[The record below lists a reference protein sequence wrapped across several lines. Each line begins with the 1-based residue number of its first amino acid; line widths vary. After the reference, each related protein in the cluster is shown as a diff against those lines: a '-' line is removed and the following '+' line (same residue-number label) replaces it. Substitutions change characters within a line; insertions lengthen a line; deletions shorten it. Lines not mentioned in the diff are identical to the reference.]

1 MITKSIEIE
10 NIGPVEHLTI
20 PVPEDGGLVVL
31 KSKNGGGKS
40 NTLAAVE
47 SLATGK
53 GKVSVRDGA
62 LRGQVSGLGVTITAS
77 RSTRRIG
84 ELEVESLEGKLSIS
98 ELVDP
103 GLKDPGAA
111 DAKRIKALVSLTG
124 SDATASEFH
133 KLLGSKERFEEIV
146 SPSSIDGTDW
156 VQMADKIKRDIEK
169 EARKEEDRAE
179 YAEGKARGLAEL
191 GEVVD
196 GDIES
201 PEALQSDLIEAAQ
214 ALSVLQERKRSE
226 QQERE
231 RASKARAR
239 IERLS
244 DGLAERIDM
253 LTANETATAE
263 RYDSL
268 VHQEEVMQHQ
278 IDELQSRLRLVQ
290 EEKSTAWDRLTDTR
304 ERLSEAKE
312 SEQEILELQGSLEV
326 AMAPVDDSEI
336 EFAERNVAGIKERI
350 ERAAVAKEK
359 ADKIH
364 EANAI
369 RKQAAEH
376 RRKAIELRNA
386 AKSTDAILSELVAK
400 YCDVLRVEHGRLVLN
415 TTRGTT
421 YFAELSHG
429 ERVKLAIDI
438 AIRKLGTAAIVVL
451 EQEFYEGLDAFA
463 RRDVHEHAKLR
474 KVLVLTAE
482 SSTDSEIN
490 AHEFEPESVEA

>member
-10 NIGPVEHLTI
+10 NIGPVERLAI
-20 PVPEDGGLVVL
+20 PVPEDGGLVIL
-31 KSKNGGGKS
+31 AGRNGAGKS

-84 ELEVESLEGKLSIS
+84 ELEVESLEGKLSIA

-124 SDATASEFH
+124 SDATANEFH
-133 KLLGSKERFEEIV
+133 KLLGGKDRFEEIV

-179 YAEGKARGLAEL
+179 YAEGKARGLADL
-191 GEVVD
+191 GETIE
-196 GDIES
+196 GEIES
-201 PEALQSDLIEAAQ
+201 PDALQTDLIEAAQ

-278 IDELQSRLRLVQ
+278 IDELTSRLRLVK

-312 SEQEILELQGSLEV
+312 AEQEIAELQSSLEV
-326 AMAPVDDSEI
+326 AMTPVDDADI
-336 EFAERNVAGIKERI
+336 AAEEQKVASIKERI

-359 ADKIH
+359 ADKIQA
-364 EANAI
+364 ANEI

-386 AKSTDAILSELVAK
+386 AKETDSVLSELVAK
-400 YCDVLRVEHGRLVLN
+400 SCDVLRVEHGRLVLE
-415 TTRGTT
+415 TVRGTT
-421 YFAELSHG
+421 YFSELSHG
-429 ERVKLAIDI
+429 ERWKLAIDI
-438 AIRKLGTAAIVVL
+438 SVRQLGQHGIIVL
-451 EQEFYEGLDAFA
+451 PQEAYEGLDQFA
-463 RRDVHEHAKLR
+463 RAMIHEHAKLR
-474 KVLVLTAE
+474 RVLILTAE
-482 SSTDSEIN
+482 CSTDSEIN
-490 AHEFEPESVEA
+490 AHEFEPESVQA